1 MRTSPAR
8 SNERRSEMTRTKVG
22 LATVVVVTVTGAI
35 VAGSSAHAV
44 APRTTDPLVGTWDT
58 GPFPASRLRAGL
70 LARGFTRSEVSGFFK
85 NLGLGKVQEFNL
97 VFYRENGI
105 PFQVQ
110 TGWDPTMGSK
120 PSDGDHGPYKL
131 LGHHRFTVS
140 GVDPPTDRIHTT
152 YSYTVTGSRL
162 KLRLVKLAEP
172 FPPAQRRL
180 DRMFPI
186 ATALLPYKK
195 IG

>member
-1 MRTSPAR
+1 
-8 SNERRSEMTRTKVG
+8 MTGMKRA
-22 LATVVVVTVTGAI
+22 LAAVLVVTTPVVG
-35 VAGSSAHAV
+35 VVGAGSSAHAM
-44 APRTTDPLVGTWDT
+44 APPTADPLLGTWDT
-58 GPFPASRLRAGL
+58 GPFPTNRLRAGL
-70 LARGFTRSEVSGFFK
+70 RARGFTRAEVNGFFK

-97 VFYRENGI
+97 VFYSENGV
-105 PFQVQ
+105 PFQLQ
-110 TGWDPTMGSK
+110 TGWDPTRKSM

-131 LGHHRFTVS
+131 LGNHRFTVS

-152 YSYTVTGSRL
+152 YSYTVNGSRL
-162 KLRLVKLAEP
+162 KLRLVKLVEP
-172 FPPAQRRL
+172 FPAAQRRL